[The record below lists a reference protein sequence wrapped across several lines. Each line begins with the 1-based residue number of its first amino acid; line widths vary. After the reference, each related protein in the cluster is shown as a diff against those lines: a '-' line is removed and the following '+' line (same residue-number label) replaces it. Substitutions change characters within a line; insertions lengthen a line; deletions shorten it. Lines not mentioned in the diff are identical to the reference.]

1 MSSVSDAARADLE
14 RDLASLWSA
23 KLGRDS
29 VGRHDN
35 FFELGGDSLLAADL
49 LMEVYATLHH
59 EVDAWV
65 LFMKPTVAELA
76 DAILAN
82 GDSGAALATAGD
94 GDGAE

>member
-1 MSSVSDAARADLE
+1 MSSVSEPARIALEHDLS
-14 RDLASLWSA
+14 RLWSA

-49 LMEVYATLHH
+49 LMDVYVTLQH

-76 DAILAN
+76 EAIL
-82 GDSGAALATAGD
+82 SGAEPGVL
-94 GDGAE
+94 E